1 MYAKVNMMFG
11 DIIKV
16 TPSSKVVGDMTL
28 FMVQNHLTEE
38 DIYAKGAALDF
49 PQSVVDFFD
58 GKLGVP
64 YGGFPE
70 KLQKII
76 CAGKNPIWNL
86 IRRMWTSPR

>member
-1 MYAKVNMMFG
+1 MMFG

-38 DIYAKGAALDF
+38 DIYAKGATLDF

-86 IRRMWTSPR
+86 IRRMWTSLR